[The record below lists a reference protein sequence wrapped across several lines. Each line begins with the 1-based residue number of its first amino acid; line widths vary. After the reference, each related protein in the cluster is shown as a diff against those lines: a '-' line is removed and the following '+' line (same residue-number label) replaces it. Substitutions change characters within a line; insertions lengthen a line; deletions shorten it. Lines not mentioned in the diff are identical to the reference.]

1 MKNRFVLFAISLL
14 ATFNTYSFNQVTPEF
29 EVTHNNV
36 DEAKKGYN
44 YFLDFF
50 ISKSPYVLQSS
61 LKQIAL
67 TWNKSY
73 EILAIETIYF
83 SQNTIAVHDLL
94 QLLEEKTGKEF
105 KLDFDKW
112 YDYIWNK
119 PAAYNEDYYKFKAEV
134 HGLIDLK
141 FYRYFDQRA
150 DESLIRLDEVR
161 WGGVVQDG
169 IPPLRNPKMIDAS
182 IADYLEDSNIVFGI
196 EVNGEARAYP
206 KRILAW
212 HEMFTD
218 VVGNTAVAG
227 VYCTL
232 CGTVILYK
240 TNHKGQQYQLGTSG
254 FLYRSNKMMYDK
266 KTQSLWSTSLG
277 KPVLGPLVNKNIEL
291 DYLSVVTT
299 TWKEWKTKHP
309 NTKVLSLKTG
319 HKRNY
324 GEGVAY
330 NNYFS
335 SDKLMFTVPKLDKK
349 LLNKDEVLV
358 IRSKKNKDK
367 VLAVASSFLKANPIY
382 DYKIDDS
389 FFTVITDASGAHRVY
404 YNSNIKFK
412 EITSVNKITDINGYV
427 WDIGENTLSSP
438 LLNKKLLRLHS
449 YNAFWFGINAAFKQV
464 ELIK

>member
-1 MKNRFVLFAISLL
+1 MKNTLIITIIFIFHFQIGY
-14 ATFNTYSFNQVTPEF
+14 TYSTPNIEHSN
-29 EVTHNNV
+29 EIEHTKVIKT
-36 DEAKKGYN
+36 GYR

-61 LKQIAL
+61 LKQIEY
-67 TWNKSY
+67 TWNESY
-73 EILAIETIYF
+73 EILALETIYF
-83 SQNTIAVHDLL
+83 SKNSEAVYNLL
-94 QLLEEKTGKEF
+94 QLLEEKTGKHF
-105 KLDFDKW
+105 KFDFDKW

-119 PAAYNEDYYKFKAEV
+119 PAAYDEDYYKFKAEI

-141 FYRYFDQRA
+141 FYNYFSKREQ
-150 DESLIRLDEVR
+150 ESIIRLDEVR

-182 IADYLEDSNIVFGI
+182 VADYLEDSNIVFGI
-196 EVNGEARAYP
+196 EVNGDVRAYP

-218 VVGNTAVAG
+218 VVGNTPVAG

-240 TNHKGQQYQLGTSG
+240 TLHQGNQYQLGTSG

-277 KPVLGPLVNKNIEL
+277 KPIIGPLVGKNIKL
-291 DYLSVVTT
+291 DYLSIVTT

-309 NTKVLSLKTG
+309 NTKVLSLNTG

-324 GEGVAY
+324 GEGIAY
-330 NNYFS
+330 NKYFS
-335 SDKLMFTVPKLDKK
+335 TDELMFTVPKVDRK
-349 LLNKDEVLV
+349 LNNKDEVLV
-358 IRSKKNKDK
+358 VRSKKNEHK
-367 VLAVASSFLKANPIY
+367 VIAISSNFLKSNTIY
-382 DYKIDDS
+382 KNTIDNQK
-389 FFTVITDASGAHRVY
+389 FTVFTDQSGAHRVFY
-404 YNSNIKFK
+404 SSEINFTTYNGKSTAIDNNNNEWRI
-412 EITSVNKITDINGYV
+412 I
-427 WDIGENTLSSP
+427 ENAIIQVETQE
-438 LLNKKLLRLHS
+438 KLPRLHT
-449 YNAFWFGINAAFKQV
+449 YNAFWFGIQAAFKEV